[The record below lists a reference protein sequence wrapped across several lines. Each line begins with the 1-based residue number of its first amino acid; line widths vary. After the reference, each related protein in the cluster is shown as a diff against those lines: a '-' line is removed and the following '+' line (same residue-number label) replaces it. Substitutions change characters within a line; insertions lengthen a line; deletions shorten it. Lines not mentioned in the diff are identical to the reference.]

1 MAYDYFS
8 SDNSRIYGVYCPEN
22 HEAHAISSVCGDYGY
37 CLRLTADQ
45 RYYTVVVFNLDQP
58 FYEPELITLPIHN
71 YVYYVTI
78 EVQSSMN

>member
-8 SDNSRIYGVYCPEN
+8 SDNSLIYGVYCPEK
-22 HEAHAISSVCGDYGY
+22 HEAHAISTVCGDYGY

-58 FYEPELITLPIHN
+58 MYEPELITFPKPD
-71 YVYYVTI
+71 YVEYDI
-78 EVQSSMN
+78 LEVQSSIN